1 MKRNICLL
9 GAAVILALG
18 SAFAAP
24 QDQAQAPAPAPEA
37 GQPPHRQMD
46 PNRQIKMLTKRL
58 NLTEQQQGQ
67 ILPILMDRQQQ
78 AENIRNDS
86 SLSPKDRHEKM
97 QSVREESETKLKSVL
112 TDSQKQTYDQ
122 MKLQMRNRMRQ
133 RRDKEQG
140 SEPAPPQA

>member
-1 MKRNICLL
+1 MKRTICLL
-9 GAAVILALG
+9 SASAILAVG

-24 QDQAQAPAPAPEA
+24 QDQAQAPEA
-37 GQPPHRQMD
+37 GQQAHRQMD

-67 ILPILMDRQQQ
+67 ILPILTDRQQQ

-97 QSVREESETKLKSVL
+97 KSVREESETKLKAVL

-122 MKLQMRNRMRQ
+122 MQQQMRARMRQ
-133 RRDKEQG
+133 HHDNEQG
-140 SEPAPPQA
+140 SAPAPPQQ